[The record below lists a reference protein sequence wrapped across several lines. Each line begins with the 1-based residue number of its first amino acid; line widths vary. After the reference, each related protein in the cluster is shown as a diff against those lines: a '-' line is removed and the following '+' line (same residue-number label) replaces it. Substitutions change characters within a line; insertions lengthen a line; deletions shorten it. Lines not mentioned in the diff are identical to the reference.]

1 MNLARRTMINLIAIG
16 VVSAALIVYALAS
29 LLTGA
34 LLDDSYP
41 LTVEV
46 PNTGGLIPQQE
57 VTLSGVPIG
66 LVDAFELSGEQVLV
80 RMSIDENRQIPKDVD
95 VVILRRSAV
104 GEQAIDFRPH
114 EGSGDDFYAAND
126 VIRPSE
132 VVTPV
137 EVQRLLTLA
146 DEVFAPVDP
155 TNAGKLVGELAD
167 IVRGRRDD
175 IRSIISDSAEFS
187 ADVADNGE
195 DYDTL
200 FREGRKVTRTLAAN
214 RRALATSLGDMADA
228 AAVLSDMRTD
238 FEGLL
243 ADAPPLLSE
252 VTDLANRANPNLSCI
267 ISDFASLN
275 EYMAQPRQMN
285 NLEEALQVNQWF
297 FVGFDI
303 AAPAD
308 HAGRVWN
315 RLQFIPPQEPPAQSY
330 LPEKRPIPDIL
341 PGGACSSPFGEGAGS
356 AVQAGYAKR
365 VPEARIIRPEDDRT
379 QPVRVVGAAG
389 SGGGTGGGSGSS
401 ADGSTASSDGGD
413 LAAGDGSTAGDPSLP
428 ATVVAPESSLP
439 ATGLAAG
446 TLFAI
451 GILFIAAGV
460 PAARAHLRRPA
471 ADRTQTEESS

>member
-1 MNLARRTMINLIAIG
+1 MNLARTTMINLIAVG

-41 LTVEV
+41 LSVEV
-46 PNTGGLIPQQE
+46 EDTGGLIPQQE

-66 LVDAFELSGEQVLV
+66 LVDRFELSGERVLV
-80 RMSIDENRQIPKDVD
+80 HMSIDENRKIPKDVD
-95 VVILRRSAV
+95 AVILRRSAV

-114 EGSGDDFYAAND
+114 EDSGDEFYAAND
-126 VIRPSE
+126 VIRPAE

-146 DEVFAPVDP
+146 DEVFAPIDP
-155 TNAGKLVGELAD
+155 ENAGKLVGELAD

-187 ADVADNGE
+187 ADIADNGQ

-228 AAVLSDMRTD
+228 AAVLSDMRSD

-252 VTDLANRANPNLSCI
+252 VTTLVNRANPNLSCV

-285 NLEEALQVNQWF
+285 NLEELLQHNQWF

-303 AAPAD
+303 AAPYD

-315 RLQFIPPQEPPAQSY
+315 RLQFIPPQEPPARSY

-356 AVQAGYAKR
+356 ATQAGYQKR
-365 VPEARIIRPEDDRT
+365 VPEARVIRPRNDRT
-379 QPVRVVGAAG
+379 EPVRVAG
-389 SGGGTGGGSGSS
+389 GPSSGSTGGGTGG
-401 ADGSTASSDGGD
+401 SSDGEAAPTSDGD
-413 LAAGDGSTAGDPSLP
+413 VAAGEGSAAGDPTLP
-428 ATVVAPESSLP
+428 AASVAPEATLP
-439 ATGLAAG
+439 TTGVAVS
-446 TLFAI
+446 TLFGI
-451 GILFIAAGV
+451 GILFIAAGI
-460 PAARAHLRRPA
+460 PAARSHLRRPA
-471 ADRTQTEESS
+471 ADRTTKEES